1 MSTFSQTSGPPLL
14 ACSYHPLSS
23 LLTPKWN
30 SRVLHCGKT
39 SSWEE
44 TEQTFRFHLSHNM
57 WSPSGPRIVSSPRR
71 FLCPLANANYLAP
84 ASHFCRADVGPLW
97 SLFLTPK
104 SSLELKIPVHR
115 WYSPH
120 WQFMKKECKMSS
132 MIKALHWSPQERTS
146 VAVFPAIKKR
156 FFFTCENGHPQ
167 LAL

>member
-1 MSTFSQTSGPPLL
+1 
-14 ACSYHPLSS
+14 
-23 LLTPKWN
+23 
-30 SRVLHCGKT
+30 
-39 SSWEE
+39 
-44 TEQTFRFHLSHNM
+44 M

-104 SSLELKIPVHR
+104 SSLELKNPVDR

-132 MIKALHWSPQERTS
+132 MIKALHWSPQKRTS
-146 VAVFPAIKKR
+146 VAVFPAIRKR
-156 FFFTCENGHPQ
+156 FFSHVKMIIPSWLSSYSWGPTHTTSATDFSTGDSTHPLGWNELEDSIEFPRQFPQ
-167 LAL
+167 LTR